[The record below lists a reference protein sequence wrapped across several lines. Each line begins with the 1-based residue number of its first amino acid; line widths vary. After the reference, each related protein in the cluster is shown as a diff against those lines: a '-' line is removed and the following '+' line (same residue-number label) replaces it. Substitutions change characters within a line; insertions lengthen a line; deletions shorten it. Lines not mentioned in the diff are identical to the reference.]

1 MLILS
6 KFEDMIIN
14 VDFQWVSSCV
24 YKDCYIRKQKKKSSG
39 AHLFTQ
45 NLGKM
50 ILPGKFFLT
59 IDVWGQKVI
68 TLKLVELK
76 TLNLQIIVDLL

>member
-1 MLILS
+1 MFILS
-6 KFEDMIIN
+6 KLEDMIIN
-14 VDFQWVSSCV
+14 VDFQWVLSCV
-24 YKDCYIRKQKKKSSG
+24 YKDCYNRQKKSSG

-59 IDVWGQKVI
+59 IDVWGQKSNN
-68 TLKLVELK
+68 LK
-76 TLNLQIIVDLL
+76 TCWV